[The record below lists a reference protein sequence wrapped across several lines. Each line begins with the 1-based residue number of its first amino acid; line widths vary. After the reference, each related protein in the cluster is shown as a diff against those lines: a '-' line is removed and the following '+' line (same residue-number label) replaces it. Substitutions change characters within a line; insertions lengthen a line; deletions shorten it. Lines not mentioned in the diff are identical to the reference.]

1 MKGKRFLSLLLC
13 LAMLLGCIPA
23 FAISAY
29 ADDTTWTAND
39 TYQLNIS
46 GYSES
51 NGKPWP
57 TTYELDEEKS
67 TLTIK
72 YWDDDAEKVKTAD
85 KITLGNFGGVA
96 GNTAIIKDASF
107 EISMTLYPAA
117 GKAFAASNALR
128 VYTDDGNLNL
138 QECKNCNVTET
149 KNADGSR
156 TYKYKYTEALGAE
169 LAARGGTPTL
179 YFLFTCE
186 DGSNEPVWTAA
197 DTYTLSIQGYS
208 APDGVA
214 TPTTHNL
221 DKAKSTLTVK
231 YWSKKAGAVKEETV
245 SLTSFTK
252 VTDRKNKLIKDPNFE
267 VSLTIYP
274 SEGFKFADSDALR
287 IYTGNGTIS
296 GLQACTNC
304 NITETKNSD
313 GSRTYKFKYTEALG
327 TELTAQGGT
336 LYFLFSCEEGSSEP
350 TWTSSDTYQ
359 LNISGYSETGGKVVP
374 VGYKLD
380 ADKSTLKI
388 KYWDRRNKKAA
399 EANIKL
405 SEFGGDN
412 KNTKIIKDKNFEISM
427 TVFPAEGYK
436 LADNAALRVYT
447 DDGYLNLQECTS
459 CNVTE
464 TKNVA
469 DGSRTYTYKYTE
481 ALGKELTG
489 RGGVPTLY
497 FLFTCEEG
505 SNEPVWTAADTYT
518 LSIQGYSAPDGVAT
532 PTKHN
537 LDKDKSTL
545 TVKYWSKAGAVKEET
560 VSLTSFTKVT
570 DRKNKLIKD
579 TNFEVS
585 LTIYPSEGFK
595 FADSDAL
602 RIYTGDG
609 TISSLQAC
617 ANCNITETKNSD
629 GSRTYKFKYT
639 EALGTELTARGG
651 TLYFLFSC
659 EKAQM
664 YTVTYILNPNGRDK
678 ITLQAAE
685 GTQAPEPTEEQL
697 LACNE
702 YLFSNVTVKNW
713 YSKAPKDEGAGKY
726 TYSSKYKLDQLP
738 VVTGN
743 MTLYAE
749 NAMKPDG
756 KILVGFYLPV
766 RNKVTS
772 KTGLNSSVKIYNMNA
787 KTLMDTGASNADK
800 MKQMFLIPVGSPI
813 EASVVPSTGKY
824 SALLAESESGAVLK
838 RDADVEGWYYAN
850 GSGGW
855 PEYKKGTTIPAD
867 IALRTIQN
875 TDPWLIVYPKV
886 TFHCT
891 VTFHTN
897 ASDVKIPNYEFDS
910 VHEIYHYQG
919 VRIPAETQTS
929 IDSKIAAST
938 NGNVFA
944 GWYLTENCTE
954 ASKTT
959 LDMYLA
965 GDVDL
970 YAKWVDPCTITY
982 DLKNGE
988 ADITVEN
995 ADAYKQYTVGIG
1007 DHLTAPERPVASGN
1021 QKGKLAFM
1029 GWYKDEKREAP
1040 WNFTDTVSESVTL
1053 HAKWIEAT
1061 PLTIQFKKYDPDDL
1075 GKLEGVR
1082 SVTVP
1087 VAAGYTFGT
1096 LPDLPN
1102 SAEGEY
1108 VVGQDRDIKYTGWKF
1123 RSGDAET
1130 ILTSDMD
1137 LSAYSL
1143 DTTKTLEVYTAY
1155 GTRFTFTFNTGEGEP
1170 TPDSQVITAANGKA
1184 ASKAK
1189 RPTTDPSRA
1198 GYDFV
1203 NWYADSAGNTAF
1215 DFTKEYDENTTI
1227 YAKWESQPEY
1237 TVTFDLT
1244 NTPGAS
1250 VELRK
1255 QKADGTS
1262 SKIAQS
1268 STTETTVTYKLKR
1281 GSYSYTCSA
1290 NGYLSQ
1296 TRALT
1301 IDSLSETQINIPVT
1315 LVAFVPVTK
1324 VSLKTNQVMKNKAHN
1339 LDTLAVITPDNATS
1353 RTIMW
1358 ALAGTYSGVTLDDN
1372 LLKIDA
1378 GCAETQ
1384 VTLTATVEGGK
1395 LSEDGTSQEAF
1406 VQENIKLSII
1416 PYVPTISFR
1425 NGKTAP
1431 SVLTKPL
1438 PEDMQTNSDG
1448 KLTLTTSNNPE
1459 ATGYDFAGWYLD
1471 EDCTEAQKWDAAH
1484 VFETDSILYAKW
1496 VKKTVEITVTFS
1508 DGGSQTKTETHN
1520 AGETLILPP
1529 IMFTKAGHIFA
1540 AWELPN
1546 KTTQTAGSS
1555 IAALPENDVT
1565 YTATWTAIG
1574 NSITKGDIENSI
1586 LGITD
1591 KNAADHKQQLLA
1603 ARDALMT
1610 GTATK
1615 TDAALINKLSNLFV
1629 KAGLGSVTIAGDA
1642 KQGVSEVGAI
1652 LSSDGAAVVLNVN
1665 KLATPG
1671 KTLPEAYQNAEY
1683 KSAWYSLSMTVGG
1696 ATTEPK
1702 APVILTMPIPAA
1714 LSEMAADTIRVL
1726 LYKGAATEP
1735 VVMTPTVSGS
1745 NLTFAYDGN
1754 GQLAF
1759 VGKSISDAA
1768 DTRVTAL
1775 EMRYNGTKMGNVEQ
1789 DANGNFTVTLPST
1802 TSESVL
1808 QDLASGINSK
1818 WVTYMTV
1825 APKAT
1830 VKPSDGGA
1838 QNAEYWAKTGLT
1850 LTYSLTN
1857 SNKYSDS
1864 KTFTVTAENGT
1875 TRNFTVTVKKITD
1888 ADRNYK
1894 IAVSNI
1900 NGGTV
1905 TATPSPA
1912 AAGEEVKLTVTPN
1925 DGKKL
1930 VAGTLSYCLQSAGAK
1945 SVPIDESSL
1954 TFIMPAGDIN
1964 INAQFEDDANAPLKN
1979 PPQITAFVVN
1989 GVSAVINSDT
1999 KAITIILPYGTDL
2012 RHVAPTIVT
2021 ANASKVKP
2029 SSAQRVDLSTP
2040 KAYRVYASNGAY
2052 VTYTVTAYTEEPSPT
2067 QSLWEKLQN
2076 QINSSPNWWEL
2087 AEYQK
2092 KTGYYR

>member
-13 LAMLLGCIPA
+13 LVMVLGLLPTSV
-23 FAISAY
+23 FADSESSLGE
-29 ADDTTWTAND
+29 ND
-39 TYQLNIS
+39 VYKLQILT
-46 GYSES
+46 YSEK
-51 NGKPWP
+51 NGKVVP
-57 TTYELDEEKS
+57 TTQLMDRARSSVTLKRWDTNTNRIKEEKLP
-67 TLTIK
+67 LTG
-72 YWDDDAEKVKTAD
+72 YNGTATGKVM
-85 KITLGNFGGVA
+85 
-96 GNTAIIKDASF
+96 KDPNYTV
-107 EISMTLYPAA
+107 SMTIYPAA
-117 GKAFAASNALR
+117 G
-128 VYTDDGNLNL
+128 Y
-138 QECKNCNVTET
+138 
-149 KNADGSR
+149 
-156 TYKYKYTEALGAE
+156 
-169 LAARGGTPTL
+169 
-179 YFLFTCE
+179 
-186 DGSNEPVWTAA
+186 
-197 DTYTLSIQGYS
+197 
-208 APDGVA
+208 
-214 TPTTHNL
+214 
-221 DKAKSTLTVK
+221 
-231 YWSKKAGAVKEETV
+231 
-245 SLTSFTK
+245 
-252 VTDRKNKLIKDPNFE
+252 
-267 VSLTIYP
+267 
-274 SEGFKFADSDALR
+274 KFADTNSVRLYIGAGA
-287 IYTGNGTIS
+287 TFN
-296 GLQACTNC
+296 ATNC
-304 NITETKNSD
+304 CNYETNVNSD
-313 GSRTYKFKYTEALG
+313 GSRTYTFKYTEEIGKAVATVKNGALF
-327 TELTAQGGT
+327 
-336 LYFLFSCEEGSSEP
+336 FLFSFEEGSSTP
-350 TWTSSDTYQ
+350 TLTANDTYN
-359 LNISGYSETGGKVVP
+359 LSIVDAAVLASEDEDFTGYMDMK
-374 VGYKLD
+374 
-380 ADKSTLKI
+380 KSMVTVS
-388 KYWDRRNKKAA
+388 YWDSKQGKPAEKSLSAA
-399 EANIKL
+399 VLADDANTWLMKDTTYEVKVHVYPIAGYTFAD
-405 SEFGGDN
+405 SNEVT
-412 KNTKIIKDKNFEISM
+412 TKIMDSKAYDLHDYNGLTITYDQQ
-427 TVFPAEGYK
+427 G
-436 LADNAALRVYT
+436 
-447 DDGYLNLQECTS
+447 
-459 CNVTE
+459 
-464 TKNVA
+464 
-469 DGSRTYTYKYTE
+469 DGSRIYKYKYT
-481 ALGKELTG
+481 ADLGRAIDAQGRREDGACLYLVFSFKKAEQCVVEYFPITGNYKRSVKLNVTAGTRAPLLTQAQLDK
-489 RGGVPTLY
+489 VDSDTVY
-497 FLFTCEEG
+497 FSKVTIPAWRSEM
-505 SNEPVWTAADTYT
+505 
-518 LSIQGYSAPDGVAT
+518 
-532 PTKHN
+532 PTKTTTDYIYN
-537 LDKDKSTL
+537 GERYTDAESMP
-545 TVKYWSKAGAVKEET
+545 VINGY
-560 VSLTSFTKVT
+560 TK
-570 DRKNKLIKD
+570 
-579 TNFEVS
+579 
-585 LTIYPSEGFK
+585 
-595 FADSDAL
+595 
-602 RIYTGDG
+602 
-609 TISSLQAC
+609 
-617 ANCNITETKNSD
+617 
-629 GSRTYKFKYT
+629 
-639 EALGTELTARGG
+639 
-651 TLYFLFSC
+651 
-659 EKAQM
+659 
-664 YTVTYILNPNGRDK
+664 
-678 ITLQAAE
+678 
-685 GTQAPEPTEEQL
+685 
-697 LACNE
+697 
-702 YLFSNVTVKNW
+702 
-713 YSKAPKDEGAGKY
+713 
-726 TYSSKYKLDQLP
+726 
-738 VVTGN
+738 
-743 MTLYAE
+743 LYAE
-749 NAMKPDG
+749 NTIEPGTLIPAEYRFHNLKKPVQA
-756 KILVGFYLPV
+756 KWMYNAETWRYNVKQNRAEETLQTEQ
-766 RNKVTS
+766 NQVT
-772 KTGLNSSVKIYNMNA
+772 
-787 KTLMDTGASNADK
+787 
-800 MKQMFLIPVGSPI
+800 FEIPVGQPI
-813 EASVVPSTGKY
+813 GENRMLQFTKY
-824 SALLAESESGAVLK
+824 SELKATNGALTVPKYDAVISKWTYQENTDTYLPFTK
-838 RDADVEGWYYAN
+838 DTVIPVYRALRSLQQGYRILYLTANVTYSCELTFDTNRADLTIDPYRYEVTTTSKDSTPAAKLTTEKINEINDKIATVTDQVFEGWYLKDN
-850 GSGGW
+850 F
-855 PEYKKGTTIPAD
+855 
-867 IALRTIQN
+867 AL
-875 TDPWLIVYPKV
+875 
-886 TFHCT
+886 
-891 VTFHTN
+891 
-897 ASDVKIPNYEFDS
+897 
-910 VHEIYHYQG
+910 
-919 VRIPAETQTS
+919 
-929 IDSKIAAST
+929 DSKVDITSSK
-938 NGNVFA
+938 F
-944 GWYLTENCTE
+944 YLY
-954 ASKTT
+954 S
-959 LDMYLA
+959 
-965 GDVDL
+965 DVDL
-970 YAKWVDPCTITY
+970 YAKWVNPNTITY
-982 DLKNGE
+982 DLTYNGE
-988 ADITVEN
+988 DVTVEN
-995 ADAYKQYTVGIG
+995 AAAYKPYIVGAG
-1007 DHLTAPERPVASGN
+1007 AYLTEPARPVATGS
-1021 QKGKLAFM
+1021 QAGKLAFM
-1029 GWYKDEKREAP
+1029 GWYTDEARQTP
-1040 WNFTDTVSESVTL
+1040 WNFKQNAVNTSTTL
-1053 HAKWIEAT
+1053 YAKWVEAT

-1102 SAEGEY
+1102 STEGEY
-1108 VVGQDRDIKYTGWKF
+1108 VVGQDRDIKYTDWMFIAADKPN
-1123 RSGDAET
+1123 T
-1130 ILTSDMD
+1130 LTTSTD
-1137 LSAYSL
+1137 LSKFGL
-1143 DTTKTLEVYTAY
+1143 NLNEPLVVYTAY
-1155 GTRFTFTFNTGEGEP
+1155 DTRFTFTFDTGEGGP
-1170 TPDSQVITAANGKA
+1170 TPEPQVITSEDGKA
-1184 ASKAK
+1184 SAKAK
-1189 RPTTDPSRA
+1189 KPETDPSRA
-1198 GYDFV
+1198 GYDFGG
-1203 NWYADSAGNTAF
+1203 WYKDAAGNTEFKFAGENGAE
-1215 DFTKEYDENTTI
+1215 EYDKNTTI
-1227 YAKWESQPEY
+1227 YAKWVSQPEY
-1237 TVTFDLT
+1237 TRTFDLT
-1244 NTPGAS
+1244 ATPGAT
-1250 VELRK
+1250 VVLK
-1255 QKADGTS
+1255 LDGKTIS
-1262 SKIAQS
+1262 QDSS
-1268 STTETTVTYKLKR
+1268 STATAVTYKLQR
-1281 GSYSYTCSA
+1281 GTYTYTCSA
-1290 NGYLSQ
+1290 KNYLSQ
-1296 TRALT
+1296 TGTLT
-1301 IDSLSETQINIPVT
+1301 IDALSDKEITIPVK

-1353 RTIMW
+1353 RTITW

-1448 KLTLTTSNNPE
+1448 KLTLTTNNPE

-1471 EDCTEAQKWDAAH
+1471 DDCTEAQKWDAAH

-1591 KNAADHKQQLLA
+1591 KNAADHKQQLIA

-1652 LSSDGAAVVLNVN
+1652 LSSDGAKVILNVN
-1665 KLATPG
+1665 KQATPG

-1696 ATTEPK
+1696 ATTDPK
-1702 APVILTMPIPAA
+1702 VPVILSLPIPTE
-1714 LSEMAADTIRVL
+1714 LSGMAADTIRVL
-1726 LYKGAATEP
+1726 AYKGAATEP
-1735 VVMTPTVSGS
+1735 VVMTPTVSDGK
-1745 NLTFAYDGN
+1745 LTFGFDGN

-1905 TATPSPA
+1905 TATPNPA

-1930 VAGTLSYCLQSAGAK
+1930 VAGSLSYCLQSAGAK

-1954 TFIMPAGDIN
+1954 MFIMPAGDIN
-1964 INAQFEDDANAPLKN
+1964 INAQFEDDASAPIKN
-1979 PPQITAFVVN
+1979 PPQITAFMIN

-2092 KTGYYR
+2092 KAGYYR